1 MWTAVSIVNIAIAL
15 FGFYVAWNVWQI
27 GRVLARVADLLLE
40 VERSTD
46 RVLQGAPPPI
56 LTGQVGTRQL
66 RYRYQLL
73 VCYLARLHQIL
84 ALLNWGKRAWQRRGG
99 RQIASRRRLAVRR
112 RSIE

>member
-66 RYRYQLL
+66 RYRY
-73 VCYLARLHQIL
+73 
-84 ALLNWGKRAWQRRGG
+84 
-99 RQIASRRRLAVRR
+99 
-112 RSIE
+112 